1 MNPTRLRPAAAS
13 SVLLVVLSACAPSAG
28 SAPAPTARAAAGPGP
43 SVALPSG
50 RVVKLEV
57 ARTDE
62 ERAQGL
68 MYRPSMPQDAGMV
81 FLFDSLEARP
91 FWMKNCHFAL
101 DMVHTLTDG
110 TVVDVL
116 KGVPPCKAEPCPSYP
131 PKAESTT
138 VVELN
143 AGVADANG
151 VVPGAKLAFRGVEG
165 R

>member
-81 FLFDSLEARP
+81 FLFDSLEARS

-101 DMVHTLTDG
+101 DLVHTLADG

-116 KGVPPCKAEPCPSYP
+116 KNVPPCQAEPCPSYP
-131 PKAESTT
+131 PKAPSDT

-143 AGVADANG
+143 AGVAEANG
-151 VVPGAKLAFRGVEG
+151 VGPGAKVTFRAVPG